1 MSTRHT
7 FYGAAVALG
16 LLAACGEKDIILA
29 GERLDI
35 RDGMA
40 GAAVE
45 TAVAPR
51 AFAMPVAR
59 NNADWTHRNGG
70 PVHPGGHVALGGA
83 LEQVFAVNIGQGDGR
98 RARITADPVVAGG
111 VIYTLDAGAQVAA
124 VTTAGELAWTRDL
137 TPPNDNTRDASGG
150 GLAVSGNRVLVST
163 GFGEVSALD
172 AASGAVVWTQDLDAP
187 GGAAPTVQNG
197 LVYVVAR
204 DSRVWALELET
215 GRVRWQLNG
224 TPGGANFSGGAGAA
238 VTGDIAVFPFPSGEV
253 LAAFPEGGLRR
264 WSTVVTGQR
273 PGRAAS
279 SVSDISGDPVI
290 VGDTV
295 YVGNFSGR
303 VAALNLGNGDRI
315 WTATEGTTG
324 PVWAA
329 GESLFMINDL
339 NELLRLDA
347 GDGAVLW
354 RTSLPQFVEA
364 RTRRQ
369 KTLHAHY
376 GPVLAGGSL
385 IVASSDGALR
395 QFNPETGALI
405 GQIELPGGAASGPVV
420 AGQTV
425 YVVNKRG
432 QLLAF
437 R

>member
-1 MSTRHT
+1 MKTRQR
-7 FYGAAVALG
+7 FIGAAMALG
-16 LLAACGEKDIILA
+16 LLAACGEQDVILS

-40 GAAVE
+40 GAAIDEAVE
-45 TAVAPR
+45 LR
-51 AFAMPVAR
+51 AFAMPATTT
-59 NNADWTHRNGG
+59 NADWTHRNGG
-70 PVHPGGHVALGGA
+70 PQHPGGHLALGGA
-83 LEQVFAVNIGQGDGR
+83 LTQVFAVNIGQGDGR

-124 VTTAGELAWTRDL
+124 VTTAGALAWTRDL
-137 TPPNDNTRDASGG
+137 TPPTDNSRDASGG
-150 GLAVSGNRVLVST
+150 GLAVAGNRVLVST

-172 AASGAVVWTQDLDAP
+172 AATGAVVWTQDLDAP
-187 GGAAPTVQNG
+187 GGAAPTVANG

-204 DSRVWALELET
+204 DSRVWALELDS
-215 GRVRWQLNG
+215 GRIRWQLNG

-238 VTGDIAVFPFPSGEV
+238 VGDGIAVFPFPSGEV

-273 PGRAAS
+273 RGSAAAT
-279 SVSDISGDPVI
+279 VSDISGDPVI
-290 VGDTV
+290 SGGTV

-303 VAALNLGNGDRI
+303 VAALSIANGDRI

-329 GESLFMINDL
+329 GNSLFMVNDL

-347 GDGAVLW
+347 GDGSVLW
-354 RTSLPQFVEA
+354 RVSLPQFVEG

-376 GPVLAGGSL
+376 GPVLAGGRL

-405 GQIELPGGAASGPVV
+405 GQVALPGGAASAPVV
-420 AGQTV
+420 AGQTL